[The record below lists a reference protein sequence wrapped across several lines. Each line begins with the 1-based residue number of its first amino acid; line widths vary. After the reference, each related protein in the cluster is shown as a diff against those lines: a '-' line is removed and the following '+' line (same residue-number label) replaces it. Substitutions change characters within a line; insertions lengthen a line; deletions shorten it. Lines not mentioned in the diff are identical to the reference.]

1 MTTTKVIGAKPPT
14 WIRALQIGIG
24 AIAIALS
31 ISAIIFPVV
40 AIAAVF
46 TVAAIILLLFGIERV
61 VTGIFLYKQ
70 SRLTHI
76 GLGILIIILSS
87 LVMVYPLATATLVVW
102 LAAIALLI
110 VGISS
115 LISGLKAKTWEESA
129 RRSSRFLTI
138 GAGALAI
145 ALAITVMVVP
155 TFGMAIA
162 GIVIGIALLIYGIRL
177 VVTGISRRHDNTVTP
192 KMFP

>member
-14 WIRALQIGIG
+14 WIRFLQIGIG
-24 AIAIALS
+24 AIAIGLS
-31 ISAIIFPVV
+31 ITAIIYPVF
-40 AIAAVF
+40 AIGAVF

-61 VTGIFLYKQ
+61 VTGIFLFKQ
-70 SRLTHI
+70 SRFTHI

-102 LAAIALLI
+102 LAAIALLV

-115 LISGLKAKTWEESA
+115 LISGLKTKSGEESA
-129 RRSSRFLTI
+129 RKSSRFLTI

-155 TFGMAIA
+155 TFGLAIA

-177 VVTGISRRHDNTVTP
+177 VVTGISRRHDTVTKAISP
-192 KMFP
+192 